1 MDRVFLLVTRCSLT
15 HSLHSLFPLP
25 LPTPSSHSTQPHNSL
40 VSATSILKQQ
50 EQIIAQNASRET
62 SLLTEIHALRAETRT
77 LQGVKKV
84 SEQQLQEAQLNLDLL
99 AKGVETEKGKSGTLQ
114 ERCDELTLQLESE
127 RSLK

>member
-1 MDRVFLLVTRCSLT
+1 
-15 HSLHSLFPLP
+15 
-25 LPTPSSHSTQPHNSL
+25 
-40 VSATSILKQQ
+40 
-50 EQIIAQNASRET
+50 
-62 SLLTEIHALRAETRT
+62 LLTEIHALRAETRT